1 MTKSIVRVSKDNN
14 FVVMDKGFLKDK
26 NLSLKAKG
34 LLAYMLSLPDDWMF
48 YLDEL
53 EKHSKDGISSL
64 RSGFKEL
71 QDNGYVT
78 RSRERQE
85 DGTFKWLTTVHET
98 TTCENPHVDNPQ
110 VEKPQ
115 VENRM
120 LLNNKELNNKELNND
135 VYTLF
140 ECWNKKEIIKHRKLS
155 HQMQSHINARLK
167 EYSRDELVDA
177 INNYE
182 TILSS
187 DDYYWTHKWT
197 LQDFMKPNNVSRFVN
212 EANPL
217 NNFKS
222 NKKGN
227 SQRLIS
233 EVDF

>member
-1 MTKSIVRVSKDNN
+1 
-14 FVVMDKGFLKDK
+14 MDKGFLKDK

-71 QDNGYVT
+71 QENGYVT

-140 ECWNKKEIIKHRKLS
+140 ECLKINMIIK
-155 HQMQSHINARLK
+155 
-167 EYSRDELVDA
+167 
-177 INNYE
+177 
-182 TILSS
+182 
-187 DDYYWTHKWT
+187 
-197 LQDFMKPNNVSRFVN
+197 
-212 EANPL
+212 
-217 NNFKS
+217 
-222 NKKGN
+222 
-227 SQRLIS
+227 QRIFNL
-233 EVDF
+233 